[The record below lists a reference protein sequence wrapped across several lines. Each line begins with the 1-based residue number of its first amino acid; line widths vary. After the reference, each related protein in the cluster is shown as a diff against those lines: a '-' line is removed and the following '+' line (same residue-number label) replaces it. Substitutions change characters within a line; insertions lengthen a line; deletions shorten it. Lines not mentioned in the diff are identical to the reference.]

1 MTGYFAFRTA
11 SVTFGV
17 NANLREEQFKNFAEI
32 KKKRFNDN
40 KKIILN
46 SNEIFGPREDFSYL
60 LHPDNLYRH

>member
-46 SNEIFGPREDFSYL
+46 PNEIFGPY
-60 LHPDNLYRH
+60 